1 MEIPEIESIL
11 PTKLEGEVATLK
23 RNNLIFKPLQ
33 AEGIDQITTLAT
45 LTIIRSMIGEV
56 DTLPLLRTDMQ
67 ESLLNTKERNYQP
80 FSRDQEQQLML
91 LRLHRQCLKDHHN
104 HLHLDPT
111 SKHKTRC
118 RTFQPLEVAE
128 LKTLINMSRSHLLDH
143 LSLNRLPVKFSPL
156 ADLLVLLLNS
166 SHRILRALQRQAS
179 PTTSS
184 QCLSRTTAPRHHLQS
199 ATKA

>member
-1 MEIPEIESIL
+1 MQIQEIESTL
-11 PTKLEGEVATLK
+11 LTRLEDAAATLK
-23 RNNLIFKPLQ
+23 RNNSIFKPLQ
-33 AEGIDQITTLAT
+33 AEGIGQITTLAI

-67 ESLLNTKERNYQP
+67 ESLLNTKERSCQP
-80 FSRDQEQQLML
+80 FSRDLEQQLTL
-91 LRLHRQCLKDHHN
+91 LLLHHQCQKDHHN

-118 RTFQPLEVAE
+118 RTFQLLEVAE

-143 LSLNRLPVKFSPL
+143 LSLNRLRVKFSPL
-156 ADLLVLLLNS
+156 VDLLVLLLNN
-166 SHRILRALQRQAS
+166 SHRILRVQRRQAS

-184 QCLSRTTAPRHHLQS
+184 QSQSRTTAPHHHLQS